1 VLDAAKPIKIT
12 AIPIDFDRDNPERKE
27 FGKLV
32 WRGGLNL
39 FANLPYFGGYSALAI
54 DPSGKTILVVSDAGI
69 WLRGTIDYDG
79 RRMKGVSNAVIG
91 PLLGAD
97 GKPLRDDQER
107 DSEGMTLIDGG
118 PAAGTAYIS
127 FERHHRILSYPF
139 GAQKF
144 GPPTG
149 SLALPPGTKRLR
161 PNSGLEAIVMLR
173 SGPLKGT
180 VVAFSE
186 NLTDNTGNLQG
197 WLIGGPT
204 PGPFT
209 LTRLGGFDV
218 TDAAPLPD
226 GGIVVLER
234 RFRYSEGIKMRIRR
248 IKASEIKRGALITGE
263 TLLEATDALNIDNIR
278 HRRAPVALRRNHPH
292 ACLRRQFQRATAD
305 AVDAIRS
312 AGWKASAGRAKRPL
326 GSLGL
331 RALHLGDL
339 ALEALR
345 LE

>member
-1 VLDAAKPIKIT
+1 MIVAAALSLVVDPVFADKPATVLDAAKPIKIS
-12 AIPIDFDRDNPERKE
+12 AIPIDFDRENSERKE

-39 FANLPYFGGYSALAI
+39 FANSSYFGGYSALAI
-54 DPSGKTILVVSDAGI
+54 DPSGKTILAVSDAGI
-69 WLRGTIDYDG
+69 WLRGTIEYDG
-79 RRMKGVSNAVIG
+79 RKMKGVSNAVIG

-127 FERHHRILSYPF
+127 FERHHRILTYPF
-139 GAQKF
+139 AAQKF

-149 SLALPPGTKRLR
+149 WLPLPQGTKRMH
-161 PNSGLEAIVMLR
+161 PNSGPEAIVMLR

-186 NLTDNTGNLQG
+186 NLTDNNGNLQG

-204 PGPFT
+204 PGPLT
-209 LTRLGGFDV
+209 LKRIGGFDV

-226 GGIVVLER
+226 GGLVVL
-234 RFRYSEGIKMRIRR
+234 
-248 IKASEIKRGALITGE
+248 
-263 TLLEATDALNIDNIR
+263 
-278 HRRAPVALRRNHPH
+278 
-292 ACLRRQFQRATAD
+292 
-305 AVDAIRS
+305 
-312 AGWKASAGRAKRPL
+312 
-326 GSLGL
+326 
-331 RALHLGDL
+331 
-339 ALEALR
+339 
-345 LE
+345 